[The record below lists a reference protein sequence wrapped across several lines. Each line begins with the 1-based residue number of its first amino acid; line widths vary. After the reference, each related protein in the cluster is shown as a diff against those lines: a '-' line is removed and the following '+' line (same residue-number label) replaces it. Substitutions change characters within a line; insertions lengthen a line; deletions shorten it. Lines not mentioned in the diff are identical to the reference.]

1 MPRILKDMVKEIDI
15 AMYAAKADGKN
26 AIVFFPDLRSQSVEN
41 LLLEQRLFS
50 SVGRS

>member
-1 MPRILKDMVKEIDI
+1 MVKKADI

-26 AIVFFPDLRSQSVEN
+26 AYRFFSPDLRSQSLV
-41 LLLEQRLFS
+41 LLHEQGLFS